1 MPRKIYTRI
10 FLLGFGEY
18 YERRR
23 RLVRA
28 RASATVRSFNV
39 LIIIIIINTREY
51 ATFLTLPIL
60 FSFLLL
66 LLVLLPQSQPN
77 RARDV
82 YDLRHNYRLWNVH
95 PVPRFKTYSNEY
107 LATRYAPDHNI
118 CHREILARRERSCR
132 PAYRPQKRHALRET
146 W

>member
-1 MPRKIYTRI
+1 MGRSKPLGAKAERRRRRLWLPIADSWRKQSHTICHGRFT
-10 FLLGFGEY
+10 LLGFGEY

-28 RASATVRSFNV
+28 RESATVRSFNV
-39 LIIIIIINTREY
+39 LLLLIIIINTREY

-82 YDLRHNYRLWNVH
+82 YDLRHNYRLW
-95 PVPRFKTYSNEY
+95 
-107 LATRYAPDHNI
+107 
-118 CHREILARRERSCR
+118 
-132 PAYRPQKRHALRET
+132 
-146 W
+146 